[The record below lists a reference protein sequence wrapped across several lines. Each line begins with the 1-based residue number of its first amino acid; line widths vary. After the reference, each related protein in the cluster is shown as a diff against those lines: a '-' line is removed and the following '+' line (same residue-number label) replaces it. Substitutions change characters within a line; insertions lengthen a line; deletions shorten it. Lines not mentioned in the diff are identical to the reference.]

1 MRKLFSLALVTLSI
15 SLFSFSS
22 SSSAAELTGGTYWDG
37 LKKSFSY
44 LFQGSYMQFEE
55 KNNLYYAAAAAPA
68 LWYSF
73 DQDKRISDNARAKS
87 IPKLMQLSSDLAPLM
102 GTPLISFLAF
112 TYGTKTDN
120 PKMVQFA
127 EEYFGAM
134 YLAFIESAAL
144 STIQIHR
151 RPSDKNLST
160 LETKLRGNSSFPSGH
175 VIPYATL
182 ALKTFQFY
190 GPYAAVAPTALFV
203 LTSMQRVRDGKHYLS
218 DIVGGFFLSAW
229 ASEGVRKAGNFAD
242 NHPAYK
248 FIFERNLAFG
258 IIEHEGTIGP
268 RLSFDF

>member
-1 MRKLFSLALVTLSI
+1 MRTFFFLCLIFSQ
-15 SLFSFSS
+15 SLF
-22 SSSAAELTGGTYWDG
+22 AAELSGSTYWDG
-37 LKKSFSY
+37 LKKSFTY
-44 LFQGSYMQFEE
+44 LYQGSYMQFQE

-73 DQDKRISDNARAKS
+73 DQDKRISDNARMKS
-87 IPKLMQLSSDLAPLM
+87 IPKAMQISSDLAPVL
-102 GTPLISFLAF
+102 GFPLISFAAF
-112 TYGTKTDN
+112 SYGVKTDN

-134 YLAFIESAAL
+134 YIAFLESAAI
-144 STIQIHR
+144 SYIQVHK
-151 RPSDKNLST
+151 RPSEKNLAPI
-160 LETKLRGNSSFPSGH
+160 ETRLRGDSSFPSGH
-175 VIPYATL
+175 IIPYATL

-190 GPYAAVAPTALFV
+190 GPYAAVGPTALFV

-229 ASEGVRKAGNFAD
+229 ASEGVRRAGNYSE

-248 FIFERNLAFG
+248 FFFERNVAFG

-268 RLSFDF
+268 RLTFDL

>member
-1 MRKLFSLALVTLSI
+1 MFKWFFFVLVFSQ
-15 SLFSFSS
+15 SL
-22 SSSAAELTGGTYWDG
+22 SAAELSGATYWDG
-37 LKKSFSY
+37 LKKSFTY
-44 LFQGSYMQFEE
+44 LYQGSYMQFQE
-55 KNNLYYAAAAAPA
+55 KNNLYYAAAAVPS

-87 IPKLMQLSSDLAPLM
+87 IPKIMQLSSDLAPVM
-102 GTPLISFLAF
+102 GLPLISFAAF
-112 TYGTKTDN
+112 TCGTKTDN

-134 YLAFIESAAL
+134 YMAFIESAAL
-144 STIQIHR
+144 SYIQVHK
-151 RPSDKNLST
+151 RPSEKNLAAI
-160 LETKLRGNSSFPSGH
+160 ETKLRGNSSFPSGH

-190 GPYAAVAPTALFV
+190 GPYMAIAPTALFA

-229 ASEGVRKAGNFAD
+229 ASEGVRRAGNFAD

-248 FIFERNLAFG
+248 FIFERNVALG
-258 IIEHEGTIGP
+258 LIEHEGVIGP
-268 RLSFDF
+268 RISFDW